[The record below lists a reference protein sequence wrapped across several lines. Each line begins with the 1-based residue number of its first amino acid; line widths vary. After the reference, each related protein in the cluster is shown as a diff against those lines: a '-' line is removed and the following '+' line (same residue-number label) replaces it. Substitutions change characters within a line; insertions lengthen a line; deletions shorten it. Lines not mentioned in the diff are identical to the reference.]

1 MPEHKFAIVDVLQQR
16 KHTVGMTGDG
26 VNDAPAL
33 KQANIGIAVQ
43 GATDAARAAA
53 DIVLM
58 APGLSVI
65 IHAIVLSRQV
75 CGRHCHHPASSSSS
89 TVPHLTSIR
98 LPLAADLPADEELL
112 HVPDRV
118 HDPGDGPPLPH

>member
-75 CGRHCHHPASSSSS
+75 CATATALWRRASHHPSLL
-89 TVPHLTSIR
+89 PHLTPHPPSLSTR
-98 LPLAADLPADEELL
+98 S
-112 HVPDRV
+112 RV
-118 HDPGDGPPLPH
+118 RSSSG

>member
-75 CGRHCHHPASSSSS
+75 RGAAAALWRRTSTPHRSSRISPRIPLPLPRSRGRSSS
-89 TVPHLTSIR
+89 
-98 LPLAADLPADEELL
+98 
-112 HVPDRV
+112 
-118 HDPGDGPPLPH
+118 G

>member
-75 CGRHCHHPASSSSS
+75 MGRRCHHPTSSSSS
-89 TVPHLTSIR
+89 TVPPSHLHPPPS
-98 LPLAADLPADEELL
+98 
-112 HVPDRV
+112 RV
-118 HDPGDGPPLPH
+118 RSSRG

>member
-75 CGRHCHHPASSSSS
+75 CGAATALWRRVPPPIAPSASHPASS
-89 TVPHLTSIR
+89 
-98 LPLAADLPADEELL
+98 LPLASS
-112 HVPDRV
+112 R
-118 HDPGDGPPLPH
+118 GRSSSG